1 MLYQY
6 ILSIYKWR
14 WAHINA
20 FNLFSCALENR
31 TSILVQAVLVNR
43 LDLSRSYIVYI
54 IVRNMNDISS
64 LQILPIAFFI
74 STKNTKSL
82 WKRLNYKSLI
92 PESFL
97 FYRFLSIRYQNMTN
111 YHQHRIAYNKV
122 HAASLLWK
130 GYKFYVIAYEYSNYQ
145 MYVHT
150 NDNLFHYNWSIKQS
164 LFLTQ

>member
-54 IVRNMNDISS
+54 IVRNMNDIISF
-64 LQILPIAFFI
+64 QILPIAFFI
-74 STKNTKSL
+74 LTS
-82 WKRLNYKSLI
+82 KRLNYKSLI

-97 FYRFLSIRYQNMTN
+97 FYRYYQLDIKIWLIINNKELRTTKSMLQACCEKAINFMSLHMNTLIIKCVCIQMT
-111 YHQHRIAYNKV
+111 ICFTTTEA
-122 HAASLLWK
+122 
-130 GYKFYVIAYEYSNYQ
+130 
-145 MYVHT
+145 
-150 NDNLFHYNWSIKQS
+150 
-164 LFLTQ
+164 